1 MCQNIRCDVFL
12 HLRNLCV
19 KIKQGQ
25 NGESQFRVK
34 SRAPP
39 VLSTVQSNMQD
50 KKTKVGEIEI
60 EEDDCGREV
69 GEAAGKGATGW
80 LWAVEKGGGVRP
92 FSNLNASVI

>member
-1 MCQNIRCDVFL
+1 
-12 HLRNLCV
+12 
-19 KIKQGQ
+19 
-25 NGESQFRVK
+25 
-34 SRAPP
+34 
-39 VLSTVQSNMQD
+39 MQD